1 MPGGRPLVGT
11 HVRLDQ
17 AVEGD
22 AEGIFSA
29 LDHDEVWAAG
39 YNGGPSARPQEPD
52 GWRERIEAAVAEQ
65 RVMYTVR
72 LLADDRVVGTT
83 SLGDSDL
90 VHERTHIGWTAY
102 SPDVWSTMVNPE
114 CKLLLMTHAFEDC
127 GFGRVKLQ
135 TDLVNT
141 RSQAAIAKLGAT
153 REGVLRRHMRR
164 ADGSRRDTVVFSVI
178 VDEWPAVKAGLQ
190 ARLVGG

>member
-1 MPGGRPLVGT
+1 MPGGKPLIGA
-11 HVRLDQ
+11 HVRLDE
-17 AVEGD
+17 AVAAD
-22 AEGIFSA
+22 ADGIFAA

-39 YNGGPSARPQEPD
+39 YNGGPAARPTEPD
-52 GWRERIEAAVAEQ
+52 GWRRRIEAAAADQ
-65 RVMYTVR
+65 RVMYAVR
-72 LLADDRVVGTT
+72 LIDGGRIVGTT
-83 SLGDSDL
+83 SLGDSEL

-102 SPDVWSTMVNPE
+102 APDVWSTSVNPA

-127 GFGRVKLQ
+127 GFGRVKIQ
-135 TDLVNT
+135 TDLING

-153 REGVLRRHMRR
+153 REGVLRRHMLR

-178 VDEWPAVKAGLQ
+178 VEEWPAVKAGLE